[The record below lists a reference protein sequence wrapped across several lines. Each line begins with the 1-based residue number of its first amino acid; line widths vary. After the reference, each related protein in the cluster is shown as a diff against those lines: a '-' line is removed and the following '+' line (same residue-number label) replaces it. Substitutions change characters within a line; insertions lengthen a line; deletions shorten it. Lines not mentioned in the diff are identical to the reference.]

1 MRLLTGALQV
11 LSLLTLTSA
20 AACPFAQ
27 AAHAGLLNHADKAK
41 YEAVER
47 DGLTSNTF
55 SKLHKKDG
63 PGLNLLGL
71 DLPLG
76 GGLRTYRCQAS
87 SNEDDAD
94 QDNS

>member
-1 MRLLTGALQV
+1 MRFLAGLLHV
-11 LSLLTLTSA
+11 LSLLTLTCA

-27 AAHAGLLNHADKAK
+27 AAEAGLLNHADQAK
-41 YEAVER
+41 YEAVKR
-47 DGLTSNTF
+47 DGLISNTF
-55 SKLHKKDG
+55 SKLHKKDRRA
-63 PGLNLLGL
+63 LTLLGL

-76 GGLRTYRCQAS
+76 GGLRTYSGQIS